1 MMLTMLVTR
10 VVKYDVNYVIDV
22 NYGTLNDGM
31 RICII
36 LGYRG
41 CRRRRVTLDDHI
53 RLSWMPSTPRH
64 PR

>member
-31 RICII
+31 RICWISSTS
-36 LGYRG
+36 RH
-41 CRRRRVTLDDHI
+41 RR
-53 RLSWMPSTPRH
+53 
-64 PR
+64 